1 MPDLLLLHGAL
12 GAASTLHPLQQLL
25 EADFNVH
32 TLNFRGHGGSQTPL
46 GPFRIE
52 LFAEDILRYLDQ
64 HQLQQVDIFG
74 YSMGGYVALYLALQ
88 HPDRVGRIFTLAT
101 KFAWSPETAAKEVKM
116 LQPEKVQEKVPAFAA
131 ALARRHQPNEWQE
144 VMRRTADMMQHLGS
158 YPMLTEE
165 TLPRIPVPVRV
176 SVGDRDNMVSLQ
188 ETAWAYRHLPNAS
201 LQVFPGTHH
210 PLEKVNLGQLEHEL
224 RQFFGKDAVLV

>member
-12 GAASTLHPLQQLL
+12 GAASTLQPLQQLL

-32 TLNFRGHGGSQTPL
+32 VLNFQGHGGSTLSQD
-46 GPFRIE
+46 PFRIE
-52 LFAEDILRYLDQ
+52 LFAEDVLRYLDQ

-101 KFAWSPETAAKEVKM
+101 KFAWNPETAAKEVKM
-116 LQPEKVQEKVPAFAA
+116 LQPEKVQEKVPTFAA
-131 ALARRHQPNEWQE
+131 VLNGRHRPNDWQE
-144 VMRRTADMMQHLGS
+144 VMRRTADMMQHLGNS
-158 YPMLTEE
+158 PLLTEE
-165 TLPRIPVPVRV
+165 TLSRISVPVRI

-188 ETAWAYRHLPNAS
+188 ETAWAYQHLPNAS
-201 LQVFPGTHH
+201 LQVFPNTHH
-210 PLEKVNLGQLEHEL
+210 PLEKVNLSQLLHEL
-224 RQFFGKDAVLV
+224 GQFFGKDAV